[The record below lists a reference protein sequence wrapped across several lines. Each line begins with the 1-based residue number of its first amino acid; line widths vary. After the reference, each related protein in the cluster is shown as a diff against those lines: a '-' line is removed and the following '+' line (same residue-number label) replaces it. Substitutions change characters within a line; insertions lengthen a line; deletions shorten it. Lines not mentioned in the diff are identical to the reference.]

1 MKKRKN
7 YAPPQCRSIK
17 LLVES
22 FICTSTKVNQTNSS
36 EEEWKSEEN
45 LTIEKYEKNEIKIQL
60 IFIMH
65 RYFISV

>member
-22 FICTSTKVNQTNSS
+22 FICTSTKVNQTNSN

-45 LTIEKYEKNEIKIQL
+45 LIITLLRFNYKKI
-60 IFIMH
+60 
-65 RYFISV
+65 

>member
-45 LTIEKYEKNEIKIQL
+45 LIDNTIEI
-60 IFIMH
+60 
-65 RYFISV
+65 